1 MPCWYV
7 HVGDIESSLF
17 LNIETKRE
25 FCMQTRVCIYIYIY
39 MCAFIWF
46 YVSLYIYLNIDQ

>member
-1 MPCWYV
+1 VPCWYV

-25 FCMQTRVCIYIYIY
+25 FCMQTRVCIYIYTYICVHLFGFMFLY
-39 MCAFIWF
+39 VFI
-46 YVSLYIYLNIDQ
+46 